1 MIMRVVFRADAS
13 IQIGTG
19 HVMRCLT
26 LADALRNAGA
36 DCVFICRDLP
46 GHLGA
51 QIAARG
57 HALHLLPA
65 PDGTSSSAAPP
76 VHAPWAGVSWEQDAA
91 ETAAHIGTCDWLV
104 MDHYAFDRH
113 WQQALAS
120 RFRKLMVID
129 DLADRP
135 HDADLLLDQNLGRA
149 AADYH
154 GLVPDTCT
162 RLIGPRHA
170 LLRPEFRAARAAS
183 LARRGAG
190 QGVRHILISM
200 GGTDMPDATSRVLD
214 ALSRA
219 DLPGD
224 LRLSVVMGRS
234 APALERVRER
244 AARMPWP
251 TEVLVDVTDMARLMQ
266 DADLAIGAGGS
277 TTWERC
283 CLGLPSII
291 VETADNQASAVAAMQ
306 AEGAALGTGPL
317 LDARF
322 DERLVQAVGQAQQE
336 LEALSQRAARVCD
349 GEGVCRAV
357 AEMGLGQIRVRKAR
371 MSDAEAIWHWR
382 HHGDAAAFYL
392 DPTPTPLADHLA
404 WFETALGSPSRDLL
418 IVEYGGQP
426 AAHVR
431 FDRSLQRPDEA
442 EISIYLN
449 PLFRGKSMSTPFLLA
464 AIKMRPS
471 RPYEHMIAK
480 AHRSNEP
487 SIRLFISAGFE
498 RVSETGQ
505 FVTLRMNE
513 KSARFRH
520 DDRQVSEGQ

>member
-1 MIMRVVFRADAS
+1 MNPRFVFRVDAS
-13 IQIGTG
+13 VTIGTG

-26 LADALRNAGA
+26 LADALRARGA
-36 DCVFICRDLP
+36 ECRFVTRDLP
-46 GHLGA
+46 GHL
-51 QIAARG
+51 AAVIEDRG
-57 HALHLLPA
+57 FAVLLLPA
-65 PDGTSSSAAPP
+65 PSGPVPQGPP
-76 VHAPWAGVSWEQDAA
+76 THVAWAGVSWEQDLADTRTVIDGA
-91 ETAAHIGTCDWLV
+91 DWLV
-104 MDHYAFDRH
+104 VDHYAFDAR
-113 WQQALAS
+113 WQQGL
-120 RFRKLMVID
+120 RDRVGRIMVID

-135 HDADLLLDQNLGRA
+135 HAADLLLDQNLGRA
-149 AADYH
+149 AQDYD
-154 GLVPDTCT
+154 GLLPEACR
-162 RLIGPRHA
+162 RLTGPRFA
-170 LLRPEFRAARAAS
+170 LLRPEFRAARMAS

-219 DLPGD
+219 DLPGE
-224 LRLSVVMGRS
+224 LHLSVVMGRS
-234 APALERVRER
+234 APALERVRAR

-251 TEVLVDVTDMARLMQ
+251 TEVLVDVHDMARLMQ

-291 VETADNQASAVAAMQ
+291 VETADNQAGAVAAME
-306 AEGAALGTGPL
+306 AEAAALGTGPL

-322 DERLVQAVGQAQQE
+322 DDRLVQAVGQAQQE
-336 LEALSQRAARVCD
+336 LEALSQSAARVCD

-357 AEMGLGQIRVRKAR
+357 TEMGLGQIRVRKAR

-392 DPTPTPLADHLA
+392 DPTPTPLVDHLA
-404 WFETALGSPSRDLL
+404 WFETALASPSRDLL
-418 IVEYGGQP
+418 IVEYDEQP

-431 FDRSLQRPDEA
+431 FDRCLQHPDEA

-464 AIKMRPS
+464 AINMRHS
-471 RPYEHMIAK
+471 SPYKHMIAK

-498 RVSETGQ
+498 RVSETDQ
-505 FVTLRMNE
+505 FVTLRTNE
-513 KSARFRH
+513 KSARFKR
-520 DDRQVSEGQ
+520 DDQQVSEGP

>member
-13 IQIGTG
+13 VQIGIG

-36 DCVFICRDLP
+36 DCGFICRDLP

-51 QIAARG
+51 QISARG

-65 PDGTSSSAAPP
+65 PDGTSSPAAPP

-91 ETAAHIGTCDWLV
+91 ETVAHIGTCDWLV
-104 MDHYAFDRH
+104 MDHYAFDRR

-135 HDADLLLDQNLGRA
+135 HDADFLLDQNLGRA
-149 AADYH
+149 AADYD
-154 GLVPDTCT
+154 GLVPDSCM

-170 LLRPEFRAARAAS
+170 LLRAEFRAARVAS
-183 LARRGAG
+183 MARRGTR

-214 ALSRA
+214 TLAGANL
-219 DLPGD
+219 LGD
-224 LRLSVVMGRS
+224 LRLIVVMGRS
-234 APALERVRER
+234 APALERVRAR
-244 AARMPWP
+244 AAQMPWP

-336 LEALSQRAARVCD
+336 LEALSRRAARVCD
-349 GEGVCRAV
+349 GKGVCRAV

-404 WFETALGSPSRDLL
+404 WFETALASPSRDLL

-431 FDRSLQRPDEA
+431 FDKDRSTGESA
-442 EISIYLN
+442 SASICLN
-449 PLFRGKSMSTPFLLA
+449 PDFRGKGLGAQLLA
-464 AIKMRPS
+464 FACNWAGAHGVLVLRATIHS
-471 RPYEHMIAK
+471 RNQA
-480 AHRSNEP
+480 
-487 SIRLFISAGFE
+487 SINVFQRAGFAVE
-498 RVSETGQ
+498 KAEGA
-505 FVTLRMNE
+505 FLYYTL
-513 KSARFRH
+513 KSDPTTAMRATRASL
-520 DDRQVSEGQ
+520 RQV